1 MPLNPKDEVAK
12 LVNAYHRTVFRATGG
27 RVFGS
32 LMGMPVVLLTTTGRT
47 SGKER
52 ETMLTSPVQDGDNV
66 VLVASYGGDSRHPQ
80 WYRNLEANS
89 ECEIVFRGRTR
100 RMRART
106 ASSEE
111 RAELWPR
118 VVAGYRGYADYQKR
132 TDREIPLVILEPLPA
147 SA

>member
-1 MPLNPKDEVAK
+1 MNPKDEMAK

-32 LMGMPVVLLTTTGRT
+32 VMNMPVVLLTTTGRR
-47 SGKER
+47 SGKRR
-52 ETMLTSPVQDGDNV
+52 ETMLTSPVQDGDRI
-66 VLVASYGGDSRHPQ
+66 VLVASYGGDSRDPQ
-80 WYRNLEANS
+80 WYRNLESNP
-89 ECEIVFRGRTR
+89 ECEIVFQGRTR

-106 ASSEE
+106 AAPEE
-111 RAELWPR
+111 REELWPR

-132 TDREIPLVILEPLPA
+132 TDRQIPLVILEPPPA